1 MCDAEIILSA
11 GSINTPKILNLS
23 GIGDPDELNKLG
35 IKTNIANKI
44 LVKIYKII

>member
-35 IKTNIANKI
+35 IKTTLLIKI